1 MSCQMAHRARRKQ
14 LTHRSYHTRMVMIDK
29 VLCDTPAAQFK
40 GVPQLVRQQFELPF
54 RLAPRIALGVA
65 GRRRIEIL
73 PPEHIKSSL
82 AIALKFGKVLTSR
95 QRVTSPTTPLVDYF
109 FGEENLSFHCW

>member
-1 MSCQMAHRARRKQ
+1 M
-14 LTHRSYHTRMVMIDK
+14 
-29 VLCDTPAAQFK
+29 
-40 GVPQLVRQQFELPF
+40 
-54 RLAPRIALGVA
+54 
-65 GRRRIEIL
+65 L

-95 QRVTSPTTPLVDYF
+95 QRVTSPTTPLADYF